1 MFTASRKGSPS
12 GKVFVLSLDGV
23 SCHFLRKHSADGLL
37 PNLGRLVEEG
47 DLRELTTVRPA
58 VSLVAWTSY
67 MTGLHPGRHGVF
79 GFLDRRPGSCD
90 LFVPNSKN
98 ITASTL
104 WEVISRTGRRV
115 VVINVPV
122 TYPARPVNGV
132 IVSCFLSPSLEEA
145 VYPPE
150 RARFLSEMHYRID
163 TDTRLCK
170 TDREAFLGDLDITL
184 QKRFEAAMA
193 FMGKESW
200 DFFQLHVM
208 ETDRINH
215 LLWGD
220 YEGTGSSYR
229 EAFLS
234 FYRRLDDL
242 VGELI
247 ARLPKEC
254 DFLLLSDHGF
264 APLKKEVYLNRFFE
278 ERDWLGFAH
287 RKPRRLADMEPD
299 SLAYS
304 LLPGRVY
311 MNLRGREPQGCVQ
324 GRDQYRGVREGLAA
338 DLMNLKDPETG
349 EAVAAQVLRGE
360 EVHGNPEWGEFP
372 LPVSEKVP
380 APCDLLV
387 VPNDGYDLRGSLEKP
402 AVFGRDFRTGM
413 HSAAG
418 AFVFVRGR
426 SIRAEHPHIVD
437 LFPTVLDMMGLPYAG
452 DRDGR
457 SLLKSPAEEKSS
469 GGVAG
474 DE

>member
-1 MFTASRKGSPS
+1 
-12 GKVFVLSLDGV
+12 
-23 SCHFLRKHSADGLL
+23 
-37 PNLGRLVEEG
+37 
-47 DLRELTTVRPA
+47 
-58 VSLVAWTSY
+58 
-67 MTGLHPGRHGVF
+67 
-79 GFLDRRPGSCD
+79 
-90 LFVPNSKN
+90 VPNSKN

-184 QKRFEAAMA
+184 HKRFEAATA
-193 FMGKESW
+193 LMGKESW

-215 LLWGD
+215 LLWED
-220 YEGTGSSYR
+220 YEGTDSSYR
-229 EAFLS
+229 EAFFS
-234 FYRRLDDL
+234 FYRALDDL

-247 ARLPKEC
+247 ARLPMGC
-254 DFLLLSDHGF
+254 DLVLLSDHGF
-264 APLKKEVYLNRFFE
+264 ARLKKEVYLNRFFE
-278 ERDWLGFAH
+278 ERDWLRFAH

-324 GRDQYRGVREGLAA
+324 GNAQYRGVREGLAA
-338 DLMNLKDPETG
+338 DLLNLKDPETG
-349 EAVAAQVLRGE
+349 DAVAAQVLRGE

-372 LPVSEKVP
+372 LPVSEKTP

-387 VPNDGYDLRGSLEKP
+387 VPHDGYDLRGNLEKA
-402 AVFGRDFRTGM
+402 AVFGRDFRTGT
-413 HSAAG
+413 HSAGG
-418 AFVFVRGR
+418 AFVLVRGR
-426 SIRAEHPHIVD
+426 AIRAANPHIVD
-437 LFPTVLDMMGLPYAG
+437 LFPTLLDLMDLPYAG
-452 DRDGR
+452 DRDG
-457 SLLKSPAEEKSS
+457 SSILKPTAEEKS
-469 GGVAG
+469 
-474 DE
+474 